1 VTRKKDREKLFGMT
15 RGDIMLGISLLLLGG
30 IFFVGLFFGGQEVAN
45 KVEVKVNGKIVGV
58 YSLAEDQEISLKD
71 LGENTFEIR
80 EAQVEMIKA
89 DCPDQY
95 CVKHYPISKNG
106 ESIICLPNKV
116 VITIKGKD
124 EGDVDAV
131 SNE

>member
-1 VTRKKDREKLFGMT
+1 MTGEISKEKLLGMT
-15 RGDIMLGISLLLLGG
+15 RGDILLGVSLLLLGI
-30 IFFVGLFFGGQEVAN
+30 IFFVWVLFWGQADAN

-58 YSLAEDQEISLKD
+58 YSLSEEQEIKLKD
-71 LGENTFEIR
+71 LGENTFVIR
-80 EAQVEMIKA
+80 DSQVEMIKA

-124 EGDVDAV
+124 EGEVDAV